1 MFIPQFEEYLQYIC
15 AGIRSHRKR
24 AEIHDELLGHLEDNY
39 ERALATGHTAAEA
52 ESEALTNM
60 GDREVL
66 RGKFALLY
74 KFSPP
79 EYMRSTVNCLI
90 FGLLFVCCRADVVPL
105 FGKFMPI
112 LGQILLLCAL
122 FRLYRFNK
130 PLKAAAGIFTA
141 YLLCSNA
148 AWFITVYDM
157 PQNVWRGCFSVAAA
171 VFFNVFC
178 CALYIGIQTLCDKQS
193 GFGTDNSFLSFCIL
207 PQLWVAYCTVVLSWD
222 SEPLPSQEYADCNML
237 ILLGLIFPVIG
248 LWRAKRILSRA
259 EPEFPLEQ
267 PLEKPMRTGLAICV
281 ALCLLLPLGSMVA
294 AATRAPQ
301 TEIYTVTDTDVNADT
316 TANADAARA
325 HLRALGLP
333 ETVLRDLPD
342 SEVLHYRTAQY
353 MDTQENPQSSNGRET
368 GCTAYIFY
376 LNGLPAE
383 DDPEPFNPDG
393 KYVRVLT
400 VFSGFDERTFHFRD
414 GIYLPHSEEPWFR
427 FSAIADTDFFLL
439 LSDKDGQTVSAKAF
453 SRWSDLHSGAQE
465 LLTGYDFAFPHGVEN
480 RRMYLAATV
489 LVNGRIESSLHSE
502 FYLVAWSMRYYRQ
515 VLPSNIT
522 YRCNH
527 ERFNAEFID
536 SQYSLYYGNHLKEV
550 DEQVIW
556 FMIDVTSE
564 KFGERTE

>member
-1 MFIPQFEEYLQYIC
+1 MFIGQFEDYLNYIC

-52 ESEALTNM
+52 EHEALTNM

-112 LGQILLLCAL
+112 IGQILLLFAL
-122 FRLYRFNK
+122 WRLYRFNK
-130 PLKAAAGIFTA
+130 PLKAAAGIFAA
-141 YLLCSNA
+141 YLLCQNA

-207 PQLWVAYCTVVLSWD
+207 PQLWVTYCTVVISWD
-222 SEPLPSQEYADCNML
+222 SEPLLSAEYADCNML

-281 ALCLLLPLGSMVA
+281 ALCLLLPLGSMAA

-301 TEIYTVTDTDVNADT
+301 TEIHTIADTDT

-353 MDTQENPQSSNGRET
+353 MDIQENPQSSDGRET
-368 GCTAYIFY
+368 GCAAYVFY

-383 DDPEPFNPDG
+383 DNPEAFNPDG
-393 KYVRVLT
+393 RYVRVMT

-414 GIYLPHSEEPWFR
+414 GIYLPYSEEPWFR
-427 FSAIADTDFFLL
+427 FSALADTDFFLL
-439 LSDKDGQTVSAKAF
+439 LAEKDGQTVSAKAF
-453 SRWSDLHSGAQE
+453 SRWSDLHDGAQE

-480 RRMYLAATV
+480 RRMYLASTV
-489 LVNGRIESSLHSE
+489 LVNGKIESGFSGAFHS
-502 FYLVAWSMRYYRQ
+502 VGWSMRYYRQ
-515 VLPSNIT
+515 VLPLNIA
-522 YRCNH
+522 YRCNN
-527 ERFNAEFID
+527 ERANAALID
-536 SQYSLYYGNHLKEV
+536 NQYQYSLFYGNHLKEV

-556 FMIDVTSE
+556 FMIDITSE
-564 KFGERTE
+564 KFGEETK

>member
-1 MFIPQFEEYLQYIC
+1 MFIPQFEEYLQYVC
-15 AGIRSHRKR
+15 AGIQSHRKR

-52 ESEALTNM
+52 ENEALTNM

-90 FGLLFVCCRADVVPL
+90 FGLLFVCCRVDVIPL

-112 LGQILLLCAL
+112 IGQILLLFAL

-130 PLKAAAGIFTA
+130 PLKAAAGILAA
-141 YLLCSNA
+141 YLLCQNA

-171 VFFNVFC
+171 VFLNVFC
-178 CALYIGIQTLCDKQS
+178 CALYIGIQTLCEQQS
-193 GFGTDNSFLSFCIL
+193 GFDTDNLFLYFCIL
-207 PQLWVAYCTVVLSWD
+207 PQLWVAYCTVVISWN
-222 SEPLPSQEYADCNML
+222 SEPLLSAEYAYCNML

-248 LWRAKRILSRA
+248 LWRAKRILSRT
-259 EPEFPLEQ
+259 EPEFPLER
-267 PLEKPMRTGLAICV
+267 PLEKPMRTGLSVCIV
-281 ALCLLLPLGSMVA
+281 LCLLLPLGSMVA

-301 TEIYTVTDTDVNADT
+301 TEIYTVADTDVNADT
-316 TANADAARA
+316 VANTRA

-333 ETVLRDLPD
+333 ETVLQDLPD

-353 MDTQENPQSSNGRET
+353 MDTQENPQSSDGRET

-383 DDPEPFNPDG
+383 NDPESINSNG

-414 GIYLPHSEEPWFR
+414 GIYLPYSEEPWFR
-427 FSAIADTDFFLL
+427 FSALTDTDFFLL
-439 LSDKDGQTVSAKAF
+439 LSDKDGQAVSANAF
-453 SRWSDLHSGAQE
+453 SRWSDLHDGTQE

-480 RRMYLAATV
+480 RRMYIASTALY
-489 LVNGRIESSLHSE
+489 NDIIDSGFH
-502 FYLVAWSMRYYRQ
+502 LVAWSMHYYRQ

-527 ERFNAEFID
+527 ERFNSEFID

>member
-1 MFIPQFEEYLQYIC
+1 MFISKFEEYLQYVC

-52 ESEALTNM
+52 ENEALANM

-66 RGKFALLY
+66 RGKFAQLY

-90 FGLLFVCCRADVVPL
+90 FGLLFVFCRVDIVPL

-141 YLLCSNA
+141 YLLCQNV
-148 AWFITVYDM
+148 AWCITVYDM
-157 PQNVWRGCFSVAAA
+157 PQNPWRGCFSVAAA
-171 VFFNVFC
+171 VFLNVFC
-178 CALYIGIQTLCDKQS
+178 CALYIGIQSLCDKQS
-193 GFGTDNSFLSFCIL
+193 GFGTGNSFLSFCIL
-207 PQLWVAYCTVVLSWD
+207 PQLWVTYCSVVISWN
-222 SEPLPSQEYADCNML
+222 SEPLLSAEYADCNML
-237 ILLGLIFPVIG
+237 ILLGLIFPMIG

-267 PLEKPMRTGLAICV
+267 PMAKPLRTGLSVCV

-301 TEIYTVTDTDVNADT
+301 TEIYTVADTDVNADT
-316 TANADAARA
+316 VANARA

-333 ETVLRDLPD
+333 ETVLQDLPD

-353 MDTQENPQSSNGRET
+353 MDIQENLLSSNGQET
-368 GCTAYIFY
+368 GGTAYIFY
-376 LNGLPAE
+376 LNGLPTE
-383 DDPEPFNPDG
+383 DDPETFDFSG

-400 VFSGFDERTFHFRD
+400 VFSGFDEKTVHFRD
-414 GIYLPHSEEPWFR
+414 GIYLPYAEKTWFR
-427 FSAIADTDFFLL
+427 FSALADTDFFL
-439 LSDKDGQTVSAKAF
+439 SISEKDGQTVSAKAF
-453 SRWSDLHSGAQE
+453 SRWSDLHDGAQA
-465 LLTGYDFAFPHGVEN
+465 LLTGYDFAFPRGVEN
-480 RRMYLAATV
+480 RRMYIAATA
-489 LVNGRIESSLHSE
+489 LLNG
-502 FYLVAWSMRYYRQ
+502 VADDGYCITTWSMQYYRQ
-515 VLPSNIT
+515 VLPLNIA
-522 YRCNH
+522 YRCNN
-527 ERFNAEFID
+527 ERAEEKLF
-536 SQYSLYYGNHLKEV
+536 SAQYTYASYRV
-550 DEQVIW
+550 IAVQEQNIW
-556 FMIDVTSE
+556 FNIEITPE
-564 KFGERTE
+564 KFSETTE

>member
-39 ERALATGHTAAEA
+39 ERALATGHTALEA
-52 ESEALTNM
+52 ENEAIKNM

-90 FGLLFVCCRADVVPL
+90 FGLLFVCFRVDVVPL

-112 LGQILLLCAL
+112 IGQILLLCAL

-141 YLLCSNA
+141 YLLCQNA

-157 PQNVWRGCFSVAAA
+157 PQNLWRGCFSVAAA

-178 CALYIGIQTLCDKQS
+178 CALYIGIQSLCDKQS
-193 GFGTDNSFLSFCIL
+193 GFGTGNSFLSFCIL
-207 PQLWVAYCTVVLSWD
+207 PQLWVAYCTIMLSWD
-222 SEPLPSQEYADCNML
+222 SAPIPSDEYADCNIY
-237 ILLGLIFPVIG
+237 ILLGLIFPIIG
-248 LWRAKRILSRA
+248 LWRAKRTLSRA
-259 EPEFPLEQ
+259 EPEFPLER
-267 PLEKPMRTGLAICV
+267 PLEKPGRTGLAICIS
-281 ALCLLLPLGSMVA
+281 LCLLLPLGSMVA

-301 TEIYTVTDTDVNADT
+301 MEIYTVADTDAPADT
-316 TANADAARA
+316 VANARA

-353 MDTQENPQSSNGRET
+353 MDIQENPQSSNGRET
-368 GCTAYIFY
+368 GCTAYVFY
-376 LNGLPAE
+376 LNGLSAE
-383 DDPEPFNPDG
+383 DNPEVFNPDG

-414 GIYLPHSEEPWFR
+414 GIYLPYTEKTWFR
-427 FSAIADTDFFLL
+427 FSEIVDTDFFLL
-439 LSDKDGQTVSAKAF
+439 LSEKDGQTVSANAF

-465 LLTGYDFAFPHGVEN
+465 LMTGYDFAFPHGVEN
-480 RRMYLAATV
+480 RRMYLASTV
-489 LVNGRIESSLHSE
+489 LVNGKIESGLHSE
-502 FYLVAWSMRYYRQ
+502 FYLVAWSMHYYRQ
-515 VLPSNIT
+515 VLPLNII
-522 YRCNH
+522 YRCNN
-527 ERFNAEFID
+527 ERADAELID
-536 SQYSLYYGNHLKEV
+536 TRNRLYYGNTLKEV
-550 DEQVIW
+550 DDQAIW
-556 FMIDVTSE
+556 FMIDVTAE
-564 KFGERTE
+564 KFGEKTE

>member
-1 MFIPQFEEYLQYIC
+1 MQYIC

-24 AEIHDELLGHLEDNY
+24 AEIHDELLGHLEDTY
-39 ERALATGHTAAEA
+39 ERGLATGLSDDAAQA
-52 ESEALTNM
+52 DALAQM

-90 FGLLFVCCRADVVPL
+90 FGLLFVCFRVDVVPL

-112 LGQILLLCAL
+112 IGQTLLLCAL

-141 YLLCSNA
+141 YLLCHNA
-148 AWFITVYDM
+148 AWFITVYDK
-157 PQNVWRGCFSVAAA
+157 PQNLWRGCFAVAAA

-178 CALYIGIQTLCDKQS
+178 CALYIGIQSLCDKQS
-193 GFGTDNSFLSFCIL
+193 GFGTGNSFLSFCIL
-207 PQLWVAYCTVVLSWD
+207 PQLWVAYCTVVISWN
-222 SEPLPSQEYADCNML
+222 SEPLLSAEYADCNML

-248 LWRAKRILSRA
+248 LWRAKRTLSRA

-267 PLEKPMRTGLAICV
+267 PLQKPMRAGLAVCIS
-281 ALCLLLPLGSMVA
+281 LCLLLPLGSMVA

-301 TEIYTVTDTDVNADT
+301 TEIYTVADTDAPADT
-316 TANADAARA
+316 VANARA

-353 MDTQENPQSSNGRET
+353 MDIQEKPQSSNGRET
-368 GCTAYIFY
+368 GCTAYVFY
-376 LNGLPAE
+376 LNGLSAE
-383 DDPEPFNPDG
+383 DNPEVFNPDG

-414 GIYLPHSEEPWFR
+414 GIYLPYTEKTWFR
-427 FSAIADTDFFLL
+427 FSEIVDTDFFLL
-439 LSDKDGQTVSAKAF
+439 LSEKDGQTVSANAF

-465 LLTGYDFAFPHGVEN
+465 LMTGYDFAFPHGVEN
-480 RRMYLAATV
+480 RRMYLASTV
-489 LVNGRIESSLHSE
+489 LVNGKIESGLHSE
-502 FYLVAWSMRYYRQ
+502 FYLVAWSMHYYRQ
-515 VLPSNIT
+515 VLPLNII
-522 YRCNH
+522 YRCNN
-527 ERFNAEFID
+527 ERADAELID
-536 SQYSLYYGNHLKEV
+536 TRNRLYYGNTLKEV
-550 DEQVIW
+550 DDQAIW
-556 FMIDVTSE
+556 FMIDVTAE
-564 KFGERTE
+564 KFGEETE

>member
-1 MFIPQFEEYLQYIC
+1 MQYIC

-39 ERALATGHTAAEA
+39 ERALATGHTALEA
-52 ESEALTNM
+52 ENEAIKNM

-90 FGLLFVCCRADVVPL
+90 FGLLFVCFRVDVVPL

-112 LGQILLLCAL
+112 IGQILLLCAL

-141 YLLCSNA
+141 YLLCQNA

-157 PQNVWRGCFSVAAA
+157 PQNLWRGCFSVAAA

-178 CALYIGIQTLCDKQS
+178 CALYIGIQSLCDKQS
-193 GFGTDNSFLSFCIL
+193 GFGTGNSFLSFCIL
-207 PQLWVAYCTVVLSWD
+207 PQLWVAYCTIMLSWD
-222 SEPLPSQEYADCNML
+222 SAPIPSDEYADCNIY
-237 ILLGLIFPVIG
+237 ILLGLIFPIIG
-248 LWRAKRILSRA
+248 LWRAKRTLSRA
-259 EPEFPLEQ
+259 EPEFPLER
-267 PLEKPMRTGLAICV
+267 PLEKPGRTGLAICIS
-281 ALCLLLPLGSMVA
+281 LCLLLPLGSMVA

-301 TEIYTVTDTDVNADT
+301 MEIYTVADTDAPADT
-316 TANADAARA
+316 VANARA

-353 MDTQENPQSSNGRET
+353 MDIQENPQSSNGRET
-368 GCTAYIFY
+368 GCTAYVFY
-376 LNGLPAE
+376 LNGLSAE
-383 DDPEPFNPDG
+383 DNPEVFNPDG

-414 GIYLPHSEEPWFR
+414 GIYLPYTEKTWFR
-427 FSAIADTDFFLL
+427 FSEIVDTDFFLL
-439 LSDKDGQTVSAKAF
+439 LSEKDGQTVSANAF

-465 LLTGYDFAFPHGVEN
+465 LMTGYDFAFPHGVEN
-480 RRMYLAATV
+480 RRMYLASTV
-489 LVNGRIESSLHSE
+489 LVNGKIESGLHSE
-502 FYLVAWSMRYYRQ
+502 FYLVAWSMHYYRQ
-515 VLPSNIT
+515 VLPLNII
-522 YRCNH
+522 YRCNN
-527 ERFNAEFID
+527 ERADAELID
-536 SQYSLYYGNHLKEV
+536 TRNRLYYGNTLKEV
-550 DEQVIW
+550 DDQAIW
-556 FMIDVTSE
+556 FMIDVTAE
-564 KFGERTE
+564 KFGEKTE

>member
-24 AEIHDELLGHLEDNY
+24 AEIHDKLLGHLEDNY
-39 ERALATGHTAAEA
+39 ERALATGHNALEA
-52 ESEALTNM
+52 ENEAIKNM
-60 GDREVL
+60 GDREAL

-90 FGLLFVCCRADVVPL
+90 FGLLFVCCRVDVIPL

-112 LGQILLLCAL
+112 IGQILLLCAL

-130 PLKAAAGIFTA
+130 SLKAAAGIFTA
-141 YLLCSNA
+141 YLLCHNA
-148 AWFITVYDM
+148 AWFITVYDK
-157 PQNVWRGCFSVAAA
+157 PQNLWRGCFAVAAA

-178 CALYIGIQTLCDKQS
+178 CALYIGIQALCDKQS
-193 GFGTDNSFLSFCIL
+193 GFGTGNSFLSFCIL
-207 PQLWVAYCTVVLSWD
+207 PQLWVAYCTVVISWN
-222 SEPLPSQEYADCNML
+222 SEPLLSAEYADCNML

-267 PLEKPMRTGLAICV
+267 PLKKPMRTGLSVCI

-316 TANADAARA
+316 VANARA

-353 MDTQENPQSSNGRET
+353 MDIQEKPQSSNGRET

-414 GIYLPHSEEPWFR
+414 GIYLPYTEKTWFR
-427 FSAIADTDFFLL
+427 FSEIVDTDFFLL
-439 LSDKDGQTVSAKAF
+439 LSEKDGQTVSANAF

-465 LLTGYDFAFPHGVEN
+465 LMTGYDFAFPHGVEN

-536 SQYSLYYGNHLKEV
+536 SQYSLYYGNTLKEV
-550 DEQVIW
+550 DDQAIW

>member
-1 MFIPQFEEYLQYIC
+1 MQYIC

-24 AEIHDELLGHLEDNY
+24 AEIHDELLGHLEDTY
-39 ERALATGHTAAEA
+39 ERGLATGLSDDAAQA
-52 ESEALTNM
+52 DALAQM

-90 FGLLFVCCRADVVPL
+90 FGLLFVCFRVDVVPL

-112 LGQILLLCAL
+112 IGQILLLCAL

-141 YLLCSNA
+141 YLLCHNA

-157 PQNVWRGCFSVAAA
+157 PQNLWRGCFSVAAA

-178 CALYIGIQTLCDKQS
+178 CALYIGIQSLCDKQS
-193 GFGTDNSFLSFCIL
+193 GFGTGNSFLSFCIL
-207 PQLWVAYCTVVLSWD
+207 PQLWVAYCTVVISWN
-222 SEPLPSQEYADCNML
+222 SEPLLSAEYADCNML

-259 EPEFPLEQ
+259 EPEFPLER
-267 PLEKPMRTGLAICV
+267 PLEKPGRTGLAVCI

-301 TEIYTVTDTDVNADT
+301 MEIHTVADTDAPADT
-316 TANADAARA
+316 VANARA

-333 ETVLRDLPD
+333 ETVLQDLPD

-353 MDTQENPQSSNGRET
+353 MDIQEKPQSSNGRET

-414 GIYLPHSEEPWFR
+414 GIYLPYTEKTWFR
-427 FSAIADTDFFLL
+427 FSEIVDTDFFLL
-439 LSDKDGQTVSAKAF
+439 LSEKDGQTVSANAF

-465 LLTGYDFAFPHGVEN
+465 LMTGYDFAFPHGVEN

-536 SQYSLYYGNHLKEV
+536 SQYSLYYGNTLKEV
-550 DEQVIW
+550 DDQAIW

>member
-1 MFIPQFEEYLQYIC
+1 MQYIC

-24 AEIHDELLGHLEDNY
+24 AEIHDELLGHLEDTY
-39 ERALATGHTAAEA
+39 ERGLATGLSDDAAQA
-52 ESEALTNM
+52 DALAQM

-90 FGLLFVCCRADVVPL
+90 FGLLFVCFRVDVIPL

-112 LGQILLLCAL
+112 IGQILLLCAL

-141 YLLCSNA
+141 YLLCQNA

-157 PQNVWRGCFSVAAA
+157 PQNLWRGCFSVAAA

-178 CALYIGIQTLCDKQS
+178 CALYIGIQTLCEQQS
-193 GFGTDNSFLSFCIL
+193 GFDTGNSFLSFCIL
-207 PQLWVAYCTVVLSWD
+207 PQLWVAYCTVVISWD
-222 SEPLPSQEYADCNML
+222 SEPLPSAEYAYCNML

-248 LWRAKRILSRA
+248 LWRAKRILSRT
-259 EPEFPLEQ
+259 EPEFPLER
-267 PLEKPMRTGLAICV
+267 PLEKPMRTGLAVCI

-316 TANADAARA
+316 VANARA

-333 ETVLRDLPD
+333 ETVLQDLPD

-439 LSDKDGQTVSAKAF
+439 LSEKDGQTVSAKAF

-556 FMIDVTSE
+556 FMIDITSE
-564 KFGERTE
+564 KFGEETK

>member
-1 MFIPQFEEYLQYIC
+1 
-15 AGIRSHRKR
+15 
-24 AEIHDELLGHLEDNY
+24 
-39 ERALATGHTAAEA
+39 
-52 ESEALTNM
+52 
-60 GDREVL
+60 
-66 RGKFALLY
+66 
-74 KFSPP
+74 
-79 EYMRSTVNCLI
+79 
-90 FGLLFVCCRADVVPL
+90 
-105 FGKFMPI
+105 
-112 LGQILLLCAL
+112 
-122 FRLYRFNK
+122 
-130 PLKAAAGIFTA
+130 

-157 PQNVWRGCFSVAAA
+157 PQNLWRGSFSVAAT

-248 LWRAKRILSRA
+248 LWRAKRILSCA

-267 PLEKPMRTGLAICV
+267 PLEKPMRTGLAVCI

-301 TEIYTVTDTDVNADT
+301 TEIHTVADTDT
-316 TANADAARA
+316 TADAAAARA

-353 MDTQENPQSSNGRET
+353 MDIQEKPQSSNGRET
-368 GCTAYIFY
+368 GCTAYVFY
-376 LNGLPAE
+376 LNGLPTE
-383 DDPEPFNPDG
+383 DAPEAFYRDG

-414 GIYLPHSEEPWFR
+414 GIYLPYSEEPWFR
-427 FSAIADTDFFLL
+427 FSALADTDFFLL
-439 LSDKDGQTVSAKAF
+439 LSEKDGQTVSAKAF
-453 SRWSDLHSGAQE
+453 SRWSDLHDGAQE

-480 RRMYLAATV
+480 RRMYLASTV
-489 LVNGRIESSLHSE
+489 LVNGNIESGFSSAFHS
-502 FYLVAWSMRYYRQ
+502 VSWSMRYYRQ
-515 VLPSNIT
+515 VLPLNIA
-522 YRCNH
+522 YRCNN
-527 ERFNAEFID
+527 ERAKAALID
-536 SQYSLYYGNHLKEV
+536 NQYSLVYGNHVKEV
-550 DEQVIW
+550 DEQEIW
-556 FMIDVTSE
+556 FMIDITSE
-564 KFGERTE
+564 KFGEEIK